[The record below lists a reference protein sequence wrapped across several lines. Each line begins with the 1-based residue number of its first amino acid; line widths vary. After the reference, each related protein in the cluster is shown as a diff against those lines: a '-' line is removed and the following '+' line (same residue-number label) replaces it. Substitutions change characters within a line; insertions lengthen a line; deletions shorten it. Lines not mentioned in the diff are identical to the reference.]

1 LEQGSSIRVRGG
13 FVLAGYSERGMRLRI
28 MAGEYVARRVS
39 HAFPRGEAPEDALE
53 VTASQQHRG
62 APLFVKCAEYGNEV
76 DWAAFP
82 DGGQPYFV
90 PA

>member
-1 LEQGSSIRVRGG
+1 MDQGSSIRVRGG

-28 MAGEYVARRVS
+28 MAGEYVARRVV
-39 HAFPRGEAPEDALE
+39 HEFPRGAAPEDALE
-53 VTASQQHRG
+53 VTGSQPSRG
-62 APLFVKCAEYGNEV
+62 SPLFVKCAEYGNEV

-82 DGGQPYFV
+82 EGGQPYFV